1 MLYAKINEETNEV
14 LEFPIYEKDLLEK
27 HLKGVSLPR
36 AITDFALV
44 GTSFR
49 CVKPLLAEN
58 VDLVPS
64 YTQSI
69 EAVHA
74 TYNELTGEFDRV
86 MALVEVPEAKR
97 EIRKDFR
104 LKTLRKKRKEAFAK
118 LDAKFIRNASEVRL
132 GNTPTD
138 NIEDLDAKADSLRN
152 ITEAENI
159 WAVSDDIFDV

>member
-14 LEFPIYEKDLLEK
+14 LEFPITEKDLLEK

-36 AITDFALV
+36 VITDFALV

-49 CVKPLLAEN
+49 CVKPLLARD

-64 YTQSI
+64 YTHSL
-69 EAVHA
+69 EAIGA

-86 MALVEVPEAKR
+86 MGLVEVLEAKR
-97 EIRKDFR
+97 EVRKDFR

-118 LDAKFIRNASEVRL
+118 LDEKFLRHASEVRL
-132 GNTPTD
+132 GKTPTD
-138 NIEDLDAKADSLRN
+138 NIEDLDAKAEELRN
-152 ITEAENI
+152 ITEVENI
-159 WAVSDDIFDV
+159 WAVTNDVFDV